1 MDFTLTEEQIAIREM
16 AARFARQEI
25 APRVRD
31 YDREERFPME
41 IYEQMGPLGL
51 TGGVVPEAYGGV
63 GMDYT
68 SYVLLV
74 MELARH
80 CQALGGAATWASGV
94 IGASLLRYGS
104 EALKRKYLVPLARG
118 QGPAAVALTET
129 HTGSDVASMR
139 LKVTRTGEGYL
150 LNGTK
155 TWVSMIT
162 SSQWML
168 AFGTLDPALG
178 HQGICAFVVEFDWP
192 GIAAM
197 PVKHKV
203 GFRPMETGEIVFE
216 NVFVPAEN
224 LVGAEGEGFRV
235 AMCAVENGRMGVA
248 ARCCGM
254 LRACLEES
262 LSYIPTRETFGV
274 PIGQRQLIQSKITD
288 MVVWHETATLL
299 LLKLAGLKDRGERA
313 RVESSMAKMYA
324 SDMLMRAAEH
334 AMQIHGAYACSDDY
348 AVGRLWRDAKFMQVI
363 EGTSEIHRWL
373 IAEYALGYRK

>member
-1 MDFTLTEEQIAIREM
+1 MDFTLSEEQVAIRDM

-25 APRVRD
+25 APHVRE

-51 TGGVVPEAYGGV
+51 TGGVIPEEYGGV

-68 SYVLLV
+68 TYALV
-74 MELARH
+74 IMELARY
-80 CQALGGAATWASGV
+80 CQALAGAATWASGI

-104 EALKRKYLVPLARG
+104 EELKRKYLAPLAQGR
-118 QGPAAVALTET
+118 GPAAVALTET

-139 LKVTRTGEGYL
+139 LRVTRKDGGYV

-155 TWVSMIT
+155 TWVSMIK
-162 SSQWML
+162 SCRWIL
-168 AFGTLDPALG
+168 AFGTLDPTLG
-178 HQGICAFVVEFDWP
+178 HKGICAFVVEPEWP
-192 GIAAM
+192 GVQAM
-197 PVKHKV
+197 PFKHKV
-203 GFRPMETGEIVFE
+203 GFRPMETGEITFE
-216 NVFVPAEN
+216 DVFVPAEN
-224 LVGAEGEGFRV
+224 LVGKEGDGFRV
-235 AMCAVENGRMGVA
+235 AMCAVESGRMGVA

-262 LSYIPTRETFGV
+262 LAYAPTRETFGV

-299 LLKLAGLKDRGERA
+299 LLKLASLKDKGERA
-313 RVESSMAKMYA
+313 RVEASMAKMYA

-348 AVGRLWRDAKFMQVI
+348 PVGRYWRDAKFMQVI

>member
-1 MDFTLTEEQIAIREM
+1 MDFTLTEEQVTIRDM

-25 APRVRD
+25 APHVRD

-41 IYEQMGPLGL
+41 VYAKMGPLGL
-51 TGGVVPEAYGGV
+51 TGGVVPEEYGGV
-63 GMDYT
+63 GMEYT
-68 SYVLLV
+68 TYALV
-74 MELARH
+74 IMELARY
-80 CQALGGAATWASGV
+80 CQALAGAATWASGL

-104 EALKRKYLVPLARG
+104 EELKRKYLFPLAQGR
-118 QGPAAVALTET
+118 GPAAVGLTET

-139 LKVTRTGEGYL
+139 LRVTRKGDGYL

-155 TWVSMIT
+155 TWVSMIK
-162 SSQWML
+162 SCRWIL
-168 AFGTLDPALG
+168 AFGTLDPALR
-178 HQGICAFVVEFDWP
+178 HKGICAFVVEPEWP
-192 GIAAM
+192 GVRAM
-197 PVKHKV
+197 PFKHKV

-216 NVFVPAEN
+216 DVFVPAEN
-224 LVGAEGEGFRV
+224 LVGKEGEGFRV

-262 LSYIPTRETFGV
+262 LAYIPTRETFGV

-299 LLKLAGLKDRGERA
+299 LLKLASLKEKGERA
-313 RVESSMAKMYA
+313 RVEASMAKMYA

-348 AVGRLWRDAKFMQVI
+348 PVGRYWRDAKFMQVI

>member
-1 MDFTLTEEQIAIREM
+1 MDFTLTDEQRAIRDM

-25 APRVRD
+25 APHVRD
-31 YDREERFPME
+31 YDREERFPLE
-41 IYEQMGPLGL
+41 IYAKMGPLGL
-51 TGGVVPEAYGGV
+51 TGGIIPEAYGGV
-63 GMDYT
+63 GMEYT
-68 SYVLLV
+68 TYALVV

-80 CQALGGAATWASGV
+80 CQALAGAATWASGI

-104 EALKRKYLVPLARG
+104 EALKRKYLLPLAQG

-139 LKVTRTGEGYL
+139 LKVTRKDGGYV

-155 TWVSMIT
+155 TWVSMIR
-162 SSQWML
+162 SCQWIL
-168 AFGTLDPALG
+168 AFGTLDPARG
-178 HQGICAFVVEFDWP
+178 HKGICAFVVEPEWP
-192 GIAAM
+192 GVTAR
-197 PVKHKV
+197 PFKHKV
-203 GFRPMETGEIVFE
+203 GFRPMETGELVFE
-216 NVFVPAEN
+216 DVGVPAEN
-224 LVGAEGEGFRV
+224 LVGTEGDGFRV
-235 AMCAVENGRMGVA
+235 AMCAVENGRLGVA

-262 LSYIPTRETFGV
+262 LAYIPTRETFGV
-274 PIGQRQLIQSKITD
+274 PIGQRQLIQTKVTD

-299 LLKLAGLKDRGERA
+299 LLKLAALKDKGERA
-313 RVESSMAKMYA
+313 RVEASMAKLYA

-334 AMQIHGAYACSDDY
+334 AMQIHGAYACSEDY
-348 AVGRLWRDAKFMQVI
+348 PVGRVWRDAKFMQVI